1 MLTSQGWSSEK
12 DREIC
17 FEDEEKAEQ
26 SKSRLCSEEDEYES
40 HGEEEDD
47 RFIDESPADVS
58 DASIR
63 FEEDEDDGFIDVP
76 PADVSEGFDFGDEAR
91 FDTLTPEEE
100 MAMIKEKERQRKIME
115 INHLT
120 YWSKSGRSSRT
131 DFIGPN
137 NRGDGNTFAT
147 SVLNMLSATSTYGNF
162 ANSIIGNDPEKARMN
177 VRRLR
182 KGLGL
187 QEKGAGFYDEFLQ
200 TLLNKGGIDGNL
212 CQVLDGKNTIRPLDA
227 LFGLIEA
234 NKGNFVD
241 DDFSSLKK
249 VFFIKGEWD
258 VNDVSFL
265 LGGPDYRVNVPSQQY
280 SFSYELTSAIL
291 FNPQAATYEGRT
303 VGQYVSLVKS
313 RNGKW
318 FIVDSNNR
326 VSPAKWENNELK
338 VDFSKHG
345 TPVGNWDGYKVVM
358 ACYERK

>member
-1 MLTSQGWSSEK
+1 MFMKKMTFWCLAAGCLMLTSQGWSSEK

-17 FEDEEKAEQ
+17 CEDEEKAEQ
-26 SKSRLCSEEDEYES
+26 SKSQLCSEEDECSCKEK
-40 HGEEEDD
+40 EEKDGQD
-47 RFIDESPADVS
+47 NFLDE
-58 DASIR
+58 
-63 FEEDEDDGFIDVP
+63 P
-76 PADVSEGFDFGDEAR
+76 PSDVSEGFDFGDESF
-91 FDTLTPEEE
+91 FDTFTPEEE

-200 TLLNKGGIDGNL
+200 TLLNKGRIDGNL

-303 VGQYVSLVKS
+303 VGQYVSLV
-313 RNGKW
+313 RNKNGDW

-326 VSPAKWENNELK
+326 VSPAKWENDKLK
-338 VDFSKHG
+338 VAFSKRG
-345 TPVGNWDGYKVVM
+345 APVGKWVDYKVVM